1 MKKGG
6 SLKSPSLCISA
17 TAPAQNQVLQQLE
30 NHIRNT
36 DWNLTPVEKKRE
48 DPERNIE
55 AISPSHLKTRK
66 PVQSDGS
73 ALLHQQRRGEEK
85 ESKAMASVDWTG
97 RGLESRDRVRRWR
110 GREAVTLPAAGERR
124 SKCRCKAKSR
134 SRRTSFWAKTFCN
147 EILGQK
153 A

>member
-1 MKKGG
+1 LKKGG

-85 ESKAMASVDWTG
+85 ESNGYGSGGLDWKGTRESGLRPTMA
-97 RGLESRDRVRRWR
+97 RARSRDSASCR
-110 GREAVTLPAAGERR
+110 REAEQMQMQGQVEVEENL
-124 SKCRCKAKSR
+124 
-134 SRRTSFWAKTFCN
+134 
-147 EILGQK
+147 ILGQNLL
-153 A
+153 